1 MTAASGSDEYIDG
14 GAGAD
19 TIDGTGSDDTIYGKA
34 GADLIRIS
42 AAGLAEVY
50 AGADDDTVSL
60 DLADLTYQDTI
71 KGDKGNDTLSVVEY
85 LATFDMSVSN
95 SVEETSFDGI
105 SGFQTLTYGYK
116 DSKDVVVPYTMTGA
130 STIHLAQV
138 SKTQLFLLSMQLMR
152 RQLLTG
158 I

>member
-60 DLADLTYQDTI
+60 DLADLTYQDTV
-71 KGDKGNDTLSVVEY
+71 KGDKGSDTLSVVEY

-105 SGFQTLTYGYK
+105 SGFQTLTMAIK
-116 DSKDVVVPYTMTGA
+116 IQKMS
-130 STIHLAQV
+130 
-138 SKTQLFLLSMQLMR
+138 LFLTQ
-152 RQLLTG
+152 
-158 I
+158 